1 MCMIKNNI
9 IKLGDSRDLLLELKE
24 KSVQSIYFD
33 PPFNSSRIYSLST
46 EDNLGFNDKFSSRDE
61 YTALIEP
68 MIKSMTKILKS
79 NGSFFYHISAAE
91 MLAAHYLCDKYF
103 KRVQPI
109 FWRRSRS
116 KNNIKNKLGACTD
129 VIFWCSNVDK
139 PKFNM
144 VYQPLDSYYFENSYK
159 NNDSRG
165 FYALGHLVYT
175 KTQSTK
181 NIERLYSIE
190 HEGRTYAP
198 ESGWRLSKED
208 LLSLIKDDRVHFP
221 SKLKGNPY
229 KKLYKHESPGK
240 PCTDI
245 WDDIHSIA
253 QGSQPR
259 LYPTQKPTALLE
271 RIIKMSTDEGDVV
284 LDPVAGGGTTGVVAS
299 GLNRKFILFD
309 KNEEAVEICKTRL
322 KGVSYV
328 SD

>member
-1 MCMIKNNI
+1 MTENNI

-24 KSVQSIYFD
+24 RSVQSIYFD
-33 PPFNSSRIYSLST
+33 PPFNSSRTYSLST
-46 EDNLGFNDKFSSRDE
+46 EDNLGFNDKFSSKDE
-61 YTALIEP
+61 YVSLIEP
-68 MIKSMTKILKS
+68 MIKSMTTILKS
-79 NGSFFYHISAAE
+79 NGSFFYHISAAQ

-129 VIFWCSNVDK
+129 VIFWCSNANK

-144 VYQPLDSYYFENSYK
+144 VYQPLDSYYLENSYK
-159 NNDSRG
+159 NSDSRG

-181 NIERLYSIE
+181 NTKRLYSVE
-190 HEGRTYAP
+190 HDGRIYAP
-198 ESGWRLSKED
+198 SSGWRLSKKD
-208 LLSLIKDDRVHFP
+208 LLSLIDDDRVHFP
-221 SKLKGNPY
+221 SKLKANPY

-240 PCTDI
+240 PCTDN

-253 QGSQPR
+253 QGSQAR

-271 RIIKMSTDEGDVV
+271 RIIKMSTDEGDIV

-299 GLNRKFILFD
+299 ELNRKFILFD
-309 KNEEAVEICKTRL
+309 KNEEAVEICKNRL